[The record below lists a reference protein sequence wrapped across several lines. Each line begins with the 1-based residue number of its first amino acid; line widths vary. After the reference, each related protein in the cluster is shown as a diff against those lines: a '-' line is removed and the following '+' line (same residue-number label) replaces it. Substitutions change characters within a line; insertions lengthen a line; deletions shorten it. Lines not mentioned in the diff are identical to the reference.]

1 MVILSMNCSAKLLS
15 SMQESV
21 IFLALFFTPT
31 HQLKFSLGTRP
42 NGDTP
47 AGADGRG
54 RRPIRG

>member
-1 MVILSMNCSAKLLS
+1 MVILNMNCSAKLLS

-47 AGADGRG
+47 FG
-54 RRPIRG
+54 